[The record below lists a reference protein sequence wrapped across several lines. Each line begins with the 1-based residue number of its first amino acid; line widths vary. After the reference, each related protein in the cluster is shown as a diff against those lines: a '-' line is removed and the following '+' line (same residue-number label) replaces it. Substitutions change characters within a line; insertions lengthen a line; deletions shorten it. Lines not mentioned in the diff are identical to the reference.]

1 MFLRRPLTNERIT
14 KEKNDEFSFGY
25 PHNLIAGVTLTDK
38 KEQKTK
44 KIFSLYELE
53 IGNKYTTELGFTVT
67 RISHDEL
74 HVCCFSFVNNEF
86 SLQKQAKFCAL
97 HIF

>member
-53 IGNKYTTELGFTVT
+53 IVSFSSKTK
-67 RISHDEL
+67 S
-74 HVCCFSFVNNEF
+74 CFDC
-86 SLQKQAKFCAL
+86 LK
-97 HIF
+97 